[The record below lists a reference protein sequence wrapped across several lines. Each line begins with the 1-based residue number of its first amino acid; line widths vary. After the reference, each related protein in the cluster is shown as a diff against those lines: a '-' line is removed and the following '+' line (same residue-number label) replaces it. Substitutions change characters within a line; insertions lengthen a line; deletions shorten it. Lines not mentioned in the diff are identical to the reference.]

1 MLGGRSWLRPPRRSR
16 VPRRTRP
23 SSPARTFAFP
33 SPAGPAGLCPAT
45 GDETGAPRRDWRN
58 APSPANPC
66 RPEAPGAGAG
76 SAPRGVLGSRGRVRP
91 RCGGSGHGAG
101 AAPPAAA
108 AGGCSPAGGPIP
120 SFEASS
126 QGGDVSPALSLAACW
141 RPGAGES
148 LGPLDLCV
156 SRVFVWAR
164 PALQARI
171 GHGGVG
177 ARPGAAL
184 VQPCCVRGR
193 SGQLRLHQRD
203 AEGGAWPSVDGAI
216 RGSGV
221 LGREDLVGTA
231 LPEMVQC
238 ESEHPGSALQPERSR
253 EQAALH
259 SPSPGEKLLTG
270 EPPSLFALSYF
281 PGFHIIQTIY
291 GCDLQEDN
299 TTRGFYQDSYD
310 GRDFL
315 TFDKETVTWV
325 SADIGAQISKRR
337 WDAEIDDNQGWKRYL
352 EEECISWLRSS
363 LEYGKETLQRKVHPT
378 ARVSDRSSHGGLTT
392 LSCKVSGFYPRDIT
406 VTWLRNGESRQQ
418 ETYSEG
424 ILPSGDGTY
433 QTWVTM
439 EIDPKIKAHY
449 SCHVEHESLLEP
461 LSVSWEPNNNL
472 LPTVAGVITAV
483 VLIGVII
490 GVVVIWKKKRPGK
503 KGDGYAVAQAND
515 QGSNGSDLSAKA

>member
-1 MLGGRSWLRPPRRSR
+1 MPP
-16 VPRRTRP
+16 PQP
-23 SSPARTFAFP
+23 I
-33 SPAGPAGLCPAT
+33 PAGRRLPGQ
-45 GDETGAPRRDWRN
+45 ERAP
-58 APSPANPC
+58 
-66 RPEAPGAGAG
+66 
-76 SAPRGVLGSRGRVRP
+76 
-91 RCGGSGHGAG
+91 
-101 AAPPAAA
+101 PPAAFSGPGAASGRA
-108 AGGCSPAGGPIP
+108 AGGPGLALALRLLLPLLGAAALPGARSRPGTPACGLSSAPSSRAPSAPVSSHPPSPMGPVCP
-120 SFEASS
+120 GSRSFEASS
-126 QGGDVSPALSLAACW
+126 QGGDVNPALSLAACW

-148 LGPLDLCV
+148 LEPLDLCV

-231 LPEMVQC
+231 LPEMVQL

-259 SPSPGEKLLTG
+259 SPSPGEKLLT
-270 EPPSLFALSYF
+270 
-281 PGFHIIQTIY
+281 GFHIIQTIY

-378 ARVSDRSSHGGLTT
+378 ARVSDRSSHDGLTT

-515 QGSNGSDLSAKA
+515 QGSSGSDLSAQA